1 MTDGALPLDLGG
13 GLVLRSA
20 TPDDAEKLA
29 TFNAAVHADAP
40 GEPDEGIAV
49 WTRDLLRRPHPTFRP
64 ELFTLVEEAATG
76 RIASSLNLIPQTWA
90 YDGVAFGVGRIELVG
105 TDPDFRRRGLV
116 RRQME
121 VAHRWSA
128 ERGDLLQGITGIPW
142 YYRQFGY
149 EMGLELDG
157 HRRVAAVDVP
167 DLAAG
172 RDEPYGL
179 RPATA
184 EDVPFMAAADA
195 HGRAR
200 SLVSC
205 VRDGPLW
212 RYELD
217 GRSGGNAVRRALA
230 VIEGS
235 AGGDGPA
242 RPVAFV
248 AHAPALYRGALLVS
262 ACEAVPGASWLAIA
276 PGLLR
281 ALRGL
286 GEGYAAA
293 GAVVAGAARFERIVL
308 DLGSDHPLYRALP
321 DRARKGNPP
330 YAWYVRVPDLP
341 AFLRRVAPV
350 LEARLAASP
359 AAGHTGE
366 LKLNFYRDGVV
377 LSFAD
382 GRLTDAA
389 LWPEPERAEAG
400 ASFPPLTF
408 LHVLLGHRSLAELEH
423 AFADCHARGEA
434 ARVLLDGL
442 FPKRPSFVWPVS

>member
-40 GEPDEGIAV
+40 GERDEGIAV

-217 GRSGGNAVRRALA
+217 GRSNGNAVRRALA

-293 GAVVAGAARFERIVL
+293 GGGGAGAGPVRGGGGGRWGRGGGRGRGARP
-308 DLGSDHPLYRALP
+308 GSSGSCSTSEATTRSTAPCP
-321 DRARKGNPP
+321 IGRARGARPTP
-330 YAWYVRVPDLP
+330 GTSGCRTC
-341 AFLRRVAPV
+341 RRFS
-350 LEARLAASP
+350 AASRRPWRRAWRPPRRRGTP
-359 AAGHTGE
+359 A
-366 LKLNFYRDGVV
+366 
-377 LSFAD
+377 S
-382 GRLTDAA
+382 
-389 LWPEPERAEAG
+389 
-400 ASFPPLTF
+400 
-408 LHVLLGHRSLAELEH
+408 
-423 AFADCHARGEA
+423 
-434 ARVLLDGL
+434 
-442 FPKRPSFVWPVS
+442 